1 MECSAIGHL
10 FALPVRHHP
19 TNDGNPMSE
28 THDESIPRPQIVLA
42 AFFLV
47 ITVGAAM
54 DLLMDRPGALL
65 SMHVLF
71 ELVLLVVSLGAGAYL
86 GWGWYSAMTVVR
98 ALRAAED
105 ARARERDAWRSRSGS
120 ALEGLRDALVAQ
132 FDAWDL
138 TPAER
143 ETALMILKG
152 YSHKRI
158 GRLAGRSE
166 RTVRQHAVAVYRKA
180 GVATRSELSAFFLE
194 GLVLPPQA
202 PPDPRSARTSG

>member
-1 MECSAIGHL
+1 
-10 FALPVRHHP
+10 
-19 TNDGNPMSE
+19 MSE
-28 THDESIPRPQIVLA
+28 AHDDSIPRPQAVLA

-47 ITVGAAM
+47 ITAGAAM
-54 DLLMDRPGALL
+54 DLLMDRPRTLL

-71 ELVLLVVSLGAGAYL
+71 ELALLVVSVGAAAYL
-86 GWGWYSAMTVVR
+86 GWGWYRAMAEVR
-98 ALRAAED
+98 ALRAAGD
-105 ARARERDAWRSRSGS
+105 ARKRERDAWRSRSGR
-120 ALEGLRDALVAQ
+120 ALEGLSQALDAQ
-132 FDAWDL
+132 FGAWDL

-166 RTVRQHAVAVYRKA
+166 RTVRQHAVAIYRKA

-194 GLVLPPQA
+194 GLILPSRA
-202 PPDPRSARTSG
+202 PDAQRSAPASG